1 MIYRLLTLPALCL
14 YGSFAMAG
22 TCSYTIEG
30 NDQMQFNTKEIK
42 IDAGCT
48 EVELVLKHVG
58 KLPKQTMGHGLAIT
72 KTADMQAVIDAGKP
86 SGVDGSYMPK
96 DDARLVA
103 LIGLIGGGETA
114 TIKFPVSKLEKG
126 GDYTF
131 FCPYPGH
138 WTMMKGK
145 LVAG

>member
-1 MIYRLLTLPALCL
+1 MNKKSLMIPALFL
-14 YGSFAMAG
+14 YGSIAMAAP
-22 TCSYTIEG
+22 CSYAIEG

-42 IDAGCT
+42 VDASCT
-48 EVELVLKHVG
+48 EVEITLKHAG
-58 KLPKQTMGHGLAIT
+58 KLPKQTMGHGFALT

-86 SGVDGSYMPK
+86 LGMDHSYLPK
-96 DDARLVA
+96 DDPRLIA
-103 LIGLIGGGETA
+103 SIGLIGGGETA
-114 TIKFPVSKLEKG
+114 TVKFPSSKLEKG

-145 LVAG
+145 LVFG